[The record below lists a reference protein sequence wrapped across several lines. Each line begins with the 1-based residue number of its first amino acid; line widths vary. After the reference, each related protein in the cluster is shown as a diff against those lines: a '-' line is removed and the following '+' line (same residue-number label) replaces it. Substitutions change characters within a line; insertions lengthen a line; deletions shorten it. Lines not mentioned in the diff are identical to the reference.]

1 MLAQVEQNY
10 TANLIGQDE
19 VPPTNSEATG
29 NSTLKLSSNGMS
41 MKYEVNV
48 KDIDK
53 VTMAQI
59 QQGQKGENGPVVVTL
74 IQFKALTPTGPVN
87 GLLAE
92 GNITA
97 DKLQGPLKGKQISDL
112 TTLIGENNVYV
123 NVLTKQNPEGEIR
136 GQIFD

>member
-1 MLAQVEQNY
+1 VLAQVEQNY

-29 NSTLKLSSNGMS
+29 NSTLNLSSNGMG

-53 VTMAQI
+53 VTTAQI

-97 DKLQGPLKGKQISDL
+97 DKLQGPLKG
-112 TTLIGENNVYV
+112 
-123 NVLTKQNPEGEIR
+123 
-136 GQIFD
+136 